1 MEYTSLVAIYAAIVA
16 TAGAAIQYLTY
27 RRTKA
32 NLLIKLDPKHHS
44 FFFDIRELKISS
56 KYLPCKAAII
66 SFKISNTSSL
76 PITIDD
82 AYAYTQ
88 KGKNHYHT
96 AFKIFANQELSYI
109 ASNGKPD
116 TVCYVPNK
124 VLKLPLRVDAY
135 DTIYGSLR
143 IPAIDDTIVDN
154 KISNLVIEFETPRD
168 LYTYKVDLY
177 GYAEYFRRL
186 YSAGKRCGGQS

>member
-82 AYAYTQ
+82 AYAYTK
-88 KGKNHYHT
+88 KGENHYHT
-96 AFKIFANQELSYI
+96 AFKILPYQELSFTD
-109 ASNGKPD
+109 SNGSSATICYEPD
-116 TVCYVPNK
+116 K
-124 VLKLPLRVDAY
+124 VLELPLRIDAY
-135 DTIYGSLR
+135 DTAYGSLR
-143 IPAIDDTIVDN
+143 IPFIDDIIVDN
-154 KISNLVIEFETPRD
+154 KISNLVIEFESPRD